1 MARLKPQKEAVSTA
15 RDARNLNQRLTEI
28 YRLLFAR
35 YGPQHWWPGD
45 TPFEVIVGAILT
57 QSAAW
62 GNVEKAISNLKQARA
77 MTPLSLRELPL
88 DKLAKL
94 IYPSGY
100 YNAKALKLKSFVE
113 HLEKAREDSLEMLF
127 SLDTQRLRSELLNI
141 HGIGPET
148 ADSIILY
155 AAHKPIFVIDA
166 YTRRI
171 IARLGLSPSQD
182 NYSAFQALFMD
193 NLPADEVL
201 FNEYHALLVRHGKE
215 VCKKSPLCS
224 DCCLQ
229 QLCPY
234 AVTSRRGRPVCLP
247 ESEHGL

>member
-1 MARLKPQKEAVSTA
+1 MHNVRP
-15 RDARNLNQRLTEI
+15 LNHRLTEV
-28 YRLLFAR
+28 YRLLLDR
-35 YGPQHWWPGD
+35 YGPQHWWPAD

-62 GNVEKAISNLKQARA
+62 GNVEKAIANLKRA
-77 MTPLSLRELPL
+77 DALTPASLRQLPLS
-88 DKLAKL
+88 KLAQL
-94 IYPSGY
+94 IYRSGY

-113 HLEKAREDSLEMLF
+113 HLEEAHRDSLEKLF
-127 SLDTQRLRSELLNI
+127 SPDILPLRSELLDI

-171 IARLGLSPSQD
+171 LTRLGLSPSVD
-182 NYSAFQALFMD
+182 NYPAFQALFMD
-193 NLPADEVL
+193 NLPADEKL

-215 VCKKSPLCS
+215 FCRKSPVCS
-224 DCCLQ
+224 DCCLR
-229 QLCPY
+229 QLCLY
-234 AVTSRRGRPVCLP
+234 HMK
-247 ESEHGL
+247 E